1 MEIHL
6 RGEKSPIRLT
16 KYTCAVLHLEERVME
31 KEERKK
37 IQCILRLQVVL
48 FPLHVPLAWHLLTT
62 DP

>member
-37 IQCILRLQVVL
+37 YSVSYVYR
-48 FPLHVPLAWHLLTT
+48 
-62 DP
+62 